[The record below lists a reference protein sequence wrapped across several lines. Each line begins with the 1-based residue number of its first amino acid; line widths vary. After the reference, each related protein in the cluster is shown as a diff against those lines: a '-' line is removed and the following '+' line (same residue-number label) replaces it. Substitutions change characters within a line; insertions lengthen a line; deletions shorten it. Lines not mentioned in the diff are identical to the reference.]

1 MGSMEFALEWDKSA
15 GRKIDW
21 YKNSNLFICYVIN
34 LTLGNSPILSA
45 ILTNPGGVEWVI
57 SWGEIHLGLILC
69 SFLKI

>member
-34 LTLGNSPILSA
+34 LTVGNSPILSA
-45 ILTNPGGVEWVI
+45 ILTNPGG
-57 SWGEIHLGLILC
+57 
-69 SFLKI
+69 